1 MQRRDDA
8 VPCLRHQAALG
19 LHLGAQ
25 RHRDVDVEALQ
36 LAVGPADRPDPQIAR
51 AMRIGWAMGIG
62 CTGSST
68 SRTLQSPPPSW
79 PVPTRPQI
87 APLRPAR

>member
-1 MQRRDDA
+1 MMPSHSCGTR
-8 VPCLRHQAALG
+8 
-19 LHLGAQ
+19 LHSAFISAHSPIAMSMSKPFNLPSG
-25 RHRDVDVEALQ
+25 
-36 LAVGPADRPDPQIAR
+36 PQIAR

-62 CTGSST
+62 CTGGSR

-79 PVPTRPQI
+79 PVPMQPRI